1 MPRSIKAVFVPGD
14 RHCPAYIYCCY
25 RKHNGSV
32 RIFDAVGLF
41 DYDRDASAK
50 MTEAMMRMGEWI
62 EVGSA
67 NGCTVQPIP
76 NLKGVPK

>member
-14 RHCPAYIYCCY
+14 RHTPAYIYCLY
-25 RKHNGSV
+25 RKPNGSI

-41 DYDRDASAK
+41 DHDREASER
-50 MTEAMMRMGEWI
+50 MTEAMMRMGQWI

-67 NGCTVQPIP
+67 NGCTVQPP
-76 NLKGVPK
+76 TT